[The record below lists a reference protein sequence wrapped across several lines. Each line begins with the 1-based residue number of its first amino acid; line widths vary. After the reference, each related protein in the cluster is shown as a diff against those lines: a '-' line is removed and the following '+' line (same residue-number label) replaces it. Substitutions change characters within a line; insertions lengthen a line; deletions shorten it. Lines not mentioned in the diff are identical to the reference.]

1 MNDLM
6 ERLKLYEPFF
16 HKWKSDFMAMSYD
29 DMARSLGINSFV
41 IKKMIPFVNM
51 YEEEEIINKLMK
63 LSDMDYDI
71 KANGYD
77 KDKVL
82 EMFLIAL

>member
-1 MNDLM
+1 
-6 ERLKLYEPFF
+6 
-16 HKWKSDFMAMSYD
+16 
-29 DMARSLGINSFV
+29 
-41 IKKMIPFVNM
+41 MIPFVNM
-51 YEEEEIINKLMK
+51 YEEEEIIDKLMK